1 MGVVQDRGRF
11 YWVKRVPKRYAG
23 YVLGN
28 DGKPVSQVRQ
38 ALHTDSRAEAIRK
51 AALIENERLA
61 EWESLLAGDHG
72 TAREH
77 YLAAQNHARALGFS
91 YKPIADLAS
100 GDLAELL
107 ARVKLMGTPD
117 APASRATAAA
127 LGGVVPIIHPDFDGA
142 FQEYREFT
150 KTRHVLKSDAQRTR
164 WLNPRLAAIKNFR
177 AVSYNGAPTPPMD
190 QITRAECLKF
200 RAWWSA
206 RVEGGMSTSSA
217 NKQIGQLK
225 EIFGTWAQLAAP
237 DLENPF
243 TGLSLREMEGKR
255 TPPYSAEFMR
265 SKILGLGAFEN
276 LNSEAADIL
285 LVMVNTGLRPSE
297 VTDSPL
303 SDFRVQDNIPYI
315 RVSANGRELKVAHTA
330 RDIPLLGVSLEA
342 ARRIVARGGIQ
353 RYGNRASNWSAL
365 VNKYLL
371 NNGLKETPAHSA
383 YSIRHYVEDA
393 LLAAGVDDRV
403 RADILG
409 HKYQRPRYGEGG
421 GLLARRDALQKIA
434 L

>member
-1 MGVVQDRGRF
+1 MGINQDRGRY

-23 YVLGN
+23 VVLGR
-28 DGKPVSQVRQ
+28 DGEPVSQVRQ

-61 EWESLLAGDHG
+61 EWEALLIGDHG
-72 TAREH
+72 SARDH
-77 YLAAQNHARALGFS
+77 YLAAQNLARALGFS
-91 YKPIADLAS
+91 YKPIADLAA
-100 GDLAELL
+100 GDLSEIL
-107 ARVKLMGTPD
+107 ARVQSMGTPD
-117 APASRATAAA
+117 TPASPAVVNA
-127 LGGVVPIIHPDFDGA
+127 LSGVVPVIHPDFDAA
-142 FQEYREFT
+142 FEEYREFT
-150 KTRHVLKSDAQRTR
+150 KTRHLLKSDAQRQR

-177 AVSYNGAPTPPMD
+177 KVVYSGAPTPPMD

-200 RAWWSA
+200 RAWWST
-206 RVEGGMSTSSA
+206 RVEAGMSTKSA

-225 EIFGTWAQLAAP
+225 EIFGTWSQLTAP

-243 TGLSLREMEGKR
+243 AGLSLREVEGNR
-255 TPPYSAEFMR
+255 TPPYSVEFMR
-265 SKILGLGAFEN
+265 SNILGPGAFDN
-276 LNSEAADIL
+276 LNEEAADVL
-285 LVMVNTGLRPSE
+285 LVMINTGLRPSE
-297 VTDSPL
+297 VTDAPL
-303 SDFRVQDNIPYI
+303 ADFHTQENIPFI
-315 RVSANGRELKVAHTA
+315 RVSANGRELKIAHTA

-353 RYGNRASNWSAL
+353 RYTNRANNWSAL
-365 VNKYLL
+365 VNKYLA
-371 NNGLKETPAHSA
+371 NNGLKETPKHTA

-409 HKYQRPRYGEGG
+409 HKYHRPRYGEGG
-421 GLLARRDALQKIA
+421 GLLGRRDALQKIA